1 MSRRREVVK
10 QLLKDEGLCLPGLLS
25 LLSPSFSWMVPS
37 LAWQLSLLLP
47 HQALGKWASY
57 LKGSPHPILSGMKPT
72 FRYEAHLSWSY
83 VLCSIL
89 CQASQRQLKVRYR
102 NPNLRGGEWKCMPV
116 RDMDHLFLCPWT
128 LSSSPSMAFE
138 PLSWLNV
145 RAVGNAWSV
154 CSRGPGRVCP
164 YVWSAIG
171 L

>member
-1 MSRRREVVK
+1 MKASVC
-10 QLLKDEGLCLPGLLS
+10 LGYCPSCLPPSPEWSPLLHGS
-25 LLSPSFSWMVPS
+25 SPSSFPTRLWGSGLHTWKDGMWRAC
-37 LAWQLSLLLP
+37 LYARLST
-47 HQALGKWASY
+47 S
-57 LKGSPHPILSGMKPT
+57 HP
-72 FRYEAHLSWSY
+72 FRYEAHLSWRY

-102 NPNLRGGEWKCMPV
+102 NPNLREGEWKCMPV